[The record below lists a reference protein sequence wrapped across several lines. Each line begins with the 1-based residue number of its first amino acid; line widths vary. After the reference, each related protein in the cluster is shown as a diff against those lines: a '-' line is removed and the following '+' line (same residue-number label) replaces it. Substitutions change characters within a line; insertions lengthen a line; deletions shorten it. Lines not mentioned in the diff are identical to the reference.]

1 MKALIVDDD
10 KKIAKVLAAYLEKD
24 GYSVELAYDGWDAV
38 SKASIMQPDI
48 ILLDIMLPGLDGLGV
63 CREIRKVSEV
73 PIIML
78 TARDGETDRIIGLEI
93 GADDYVVKP
102 FSPREVMA
110 RIRAIM
116 RRAKPFKN
124 NAAKEFILTQ
134 GEISLNQDSRTLLV
148 AGLPVELTPTEF
160 KLMELFLVNQNHVFS
175 RLQLIEKIQGY
186 AFEGYERTV
195 DSHIKNLR
203 KKIGDSPGE
212 PRYIKTVYGV
222 GYKLVGDK

>member
-1 MKALIVDDD
+1 MKALVVDDD

-38 SKASIMQPDI
+38 RKASTMQPDI
-48 ILLDIMLPGLDGLGV
+48 ILLDIMLPGIDGLGV

-124 NAAKEFILTQ
+124 DAAKECILSR
-134 GEISLNQDSRTLLV
+134 GEISLNQDSRTLLA

-160 KLMELFLVNQNHVFS
+160 KLMELFLMNQNHVFS

-186 AFEGYERTV
+186 AFDGYERTV